1 MNQQTSLKS
10 DTLSTSKFEQRMEQI
25 KTDIQRYRSIE
36 QSEELKEFQALR
48 EVVETKEFQDN
59 KNYLLHRK
67 YRDTDEYK
75 KMSRY
80 RRLKLSPL
88 VLRYRW
94 IRTYPNFK
102 EYLAF
107 AQSERYAELKDKA
120 AVAASS
126 ELRTYKWIDRS
137 LTLKDYRY
145 CEKSA
150 ATKEF
155 LSLREIVHTEDFI
168 KNNAF
173 WADSKRWYT
182 TEESKQDAR
191 YQALK
196 ESDAIRF
203 YLSQDANQIALWESY
218 KTLFDDECEQ
228 TTAWKAGFY
237 YDNKNLKTDHSY
249 CNEQQANNHG
259 KNVSVAGSIL
269 SVETKNEAVSAS
281 AWHPTKGFIT
291 KDVAWTGDTIQ
302 TAEVFQSKTGVFL
315 AKVRVSGMGSA
326 AVYLATGER
335 QPVLK
340 LMQWDGRQ
348 VSAGIRTAKDEATVT
363 INGLKAGQWYVYGV
377 QITDSEVVWS
387 ANGQEILRI
396 KNNLGSKTFYP
407 AIAEFLPENLP
418 AGKGQVDVDWV
429 RVYDRQ

>member
-137 LTLKDYRY
+137 LTLKDYCH

-196 ESDAIRF
+196 KSDDIRF

-291 KDVAWTGDTIQ
+291 KDFAWTGDTIQ

-326 AVYLATGER
+326 AV
-335 QPVLK
+335 
-340 LMQWDGRQ
+340 
-348 VSAGIRTAKDEATVT
+348 
-363 INGLKAGQWYVYGV
+363 
-377 QITDSEVVWS
+377 
-387 ANGQEILRI
+387 
-396 KNNLGSKTFYP
+396 
-407 AIAEFLPENLP
+407 
-418 AGKGQVDVDWV
+418 
-429 RVYDRQ
+429 

>member
-80 RRLKLSPL
+80 RSVRRSLA
-88 VLRYRW
+88 VGVYRW
-94 IRTYPNFK
+94 ALSSDDFK
-102 EYLAF
+102 KYVAF
-107 AQSERYAELKDKA
+107 AQSDEYAQLQDKEAIVGNNELHRYQAIDKSLKAKWYRRSAE
-120 AVAASS
+120 S
-126 ELRTYKWIDRS
+126 EK
-137 LTLKDYRY
+137 
-145 CEKSA
+145 
-150 ATKEF
+150 TKEY
-155 LSLREIVHTEDFI
+155 LRLEKIVHTEEFI
-168 KNNAF
+168 KSNAF
-173 WADSKRWYT
+173 WADPKRWYT

-196 ESDAIRF
+196 ESDDIRF

-269 SVETKNEAVSAS
+269 SVETKNETVSAS

-291 KDVAWTGDTIQ
+291 KDFAWTGDTIQ
-302 TAEVFQSKTGVFL
+302 TAEAFQSKTGVFL

-348 VSAGIRTAKDEATVT
+348 VSAGIRTAKDEAIVT

-387 ANGQEILRI
+387 VNGQEILRI
-396 KNNLGSKTFYP
+396 KNNLGGKTFYP

>member
-155 LSLREIVHTEDFI
+155 LSLREIVHTEEFI
-168 KNNAF
+168 KSNAF
-173 WADSKRWYT
+173 WADPKRWYT

-191 YQALK
+191 YQSLK
-196 ESDAIRF
+196 ESDDIRF

-237 YDNKNLKTDHSY
+237 YDNKSLKTDHSY

-269 SVETKNEAVSAS
+269 SVETKNETVSAS
-281 AWHPTKGFIT
+281 AWHSTKGFIT
-291 KDVAWTGDTIQ
+291 KDFAWTGDTIQ
-302 TAEVFQSKTGVFL
+302 TAEAFQSKTGVFL
-315 AKVRVSGMGSA
+315 AKVRVSGIGSA

-363 INGLKAGQWYVYGV
+363 IDGLKAGQWYVYGV

-387 ANGQEILRI
+387 VNGQEILRI